1 MVRFP
6 PSTKVPVVS
15 VCKVVIFLQI
25 LHAYDWFLIVPGIVT
40 IVGAGPNGLAA
51 AIVMAR
57 AGFAVEVREAASVA
71 GGAARSAELTLPGF
85 IHDLG
90 SAVHPMAVTSPFF
103 STLPLAESGLRWIWP
118 SAELAHPLDDG
129 TAVMLERDITDTAS
143 QLGADAAAYRRL
155 YRPLLASW
163 VGLRHDLLKAIGW
176 PGHPI
181 AMARFGL
188 LGLRSARAL
197 ADSYFQ
203 GVRARAL
210 FAGLAAHSFL
220 PLESPVSAAFGL
232 VLGVTGHAVGWPIP
246 QGGAQSI
253 ADALVACLQKA
264 GGQIATNTPVLSLRG
279 LGDLALL
286 DVSPRQL
293 LTLGGEDIPP
303 SFRRQLERYRYGPGV
318 FKVDWA
324 LSQPI
329 PWRARE
335 CLRAGTVHLGGTF
348 DEIAASERAPQRG
361 TMTDRPFVLL
371 SQPTLFD
378 PSRAPAGK
386 HIGWAYCHV
395 PNGWSGSALEAM
407 EDQVERFAPGFREC
421 ILSRA
426 VFDTQAMHAWNA
438 NLVGGDINGGSFSG
452 LQFFLRPT
460 WRQYGTPLPGVY
472 LCSSSTPPGGGVHGM
487 CGYWAAQWA
496 LRRYKGPRA

>member
-1 MVRFP
+1 LP
-6 PSTKVPVVS
+6 KT
-15 VCKVVIFLQI
+15 
-25 LHAYDWFLIVPGIVT
+25 AT

-51 AIVMAR
+51 AIVLAG
-57 AGFAVEVREAASVA
+57 AGFAVEVREEASVA

-85 IHDLG
+85 VHDLG

-103 STLPLAESGLRWIWP
+103 STLPLADHGLHWIWP

-129 TAVMLERDITDTAS
+129 TAVMLERDVRDTACE
-143 QLGADAAAYRRL
+143 LGTDALAYRRL
-155 YRPLLASW
+155 FGPLQASW
-163 VGLRHDLLKAIGW
+163 DGLRHDLLKPIGW
-176 PGHPI
+176 PRHPV

-188 LGLRSARAL
+188 VGLRSARAV
-197 ADSYFQ
+197 ASRFK
-203 GVRARAL
+203 GTRARAL

-220 PLESPVSAAFGL
+220 PLESPLSASFGL

-253 ADALVACLQKA
+253 ADALVACLRKA
-264 GGQIATNTPVLSLRG
+264 VGTVTTNAPVLSLQG
-279 LGDLALL
+279 LGGLVLL
-286 DVSPRQL
+286 DVTPRQL
-293 LTLGGEDIPP
+293 LALGGEEIPP

-329 PWRARE
+329 PWRAGE

-348 DEIAASERAPQRG
+348 EEIAASERTSGRG
-361 TMTDRPFVLL
+361 AMSDRPFVLL

-378 PSRAPAGK
+378 PSRAPEGK
-386 HIGWAYCHV
+386 HVAWAYCHV
-395 PNGWSGSALEAM
+395 PNGWPGSAVDAIES
-407 EDQVERFAPGFREC
+407 QVERFAPGFREC
-421 ILSRA
+421 ILGKA
-426 VFDTQAMHAWNA
+426 VFGTQAMHAWNA

-472 LCSSSTPPGGGVHGM
+472 LCSSSTPPGGAVHGM
-487 CGYWAAQWA
+487 CGYWAAQRA